1 MKKTNISKK
10 RLQLNRETY
19 RRLAVPEMEHAA
31 GGTLS
36 DGQCT
41 FSAICYT
48 RGCFT
53 EPCNPPQE
61 N

>member
-1 MKKTNISKK
+1 MKKNDVGKK

-19 RRLAVPEMEHAA
+19 RRLTVPEMDHAA
-31 GGTLS
+31 GGGLT
-36 DGQCT
+36 DANCG
-41 FSAICYT
+41 FSAICYS

-53 EPCNPPQE
+53 ADCNPPQE

>member
-1 MKKTNISKK
+1 MKKHDTGKK

-19 RRLAVPEMEHAA
+19 RRLTAPELTHAA
-31 GGTLS
+31 GGGLS
-36 DGQCT
+36 EGQCAFT
-41 FSAICYT
+41 TICYT

-53 EPCNPPQE
+53 AQCDPPIE